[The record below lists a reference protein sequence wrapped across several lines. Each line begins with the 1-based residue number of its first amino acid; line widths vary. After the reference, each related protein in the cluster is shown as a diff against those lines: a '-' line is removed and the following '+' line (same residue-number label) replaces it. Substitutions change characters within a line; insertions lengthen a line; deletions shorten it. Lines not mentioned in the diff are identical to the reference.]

1 MRELKKL
8 PYENIKVAVMGS
20 RDQFCL
26 DNPTHVKGSA
36 LNELC
41 GAKRRAPKK
50 VEYDKDEDYQ
60 IDNDDDQGENN
71 VQQENEKQNNS
82 PPIQ

>member
-8 PYENIKVAVMGS
+8 PYTNVKLAVMGS

-26 DNPTHVKGSA
+26 DNPTQVRGSA

-41 GAKRRAPKK
+41 GAKRRAAKK
-50 VEYDKDEDYQ
+50 EVEYEADEDYK
-60 IDNDDDQGENN
+60 INDGEE
-71 VQQENEKQNNS
+71 VVEEDQQEEKKKTE
-82 PPIQ
+82 